1 MLGIKAG
8 HPWGGSCGFCT
19 GGNWWGEQGLEEV
32 TGEMV
37 GGPLSSQLVLSP
49 SLSHRLLY
57 VIFLKARSRDSWG
70 VPKTFSGASQVRN
83 YFSDNMKQVLTLSSS
98 FSHEGTVVV
107 PRNYRMYTFPTYLQ
121 KQRAA
126 SSYFKADVNQTCKDT
141 EQCHF
146 SN

>member
-19 GGNWWGEQGLEEV
+19 GGNGWGEWGLGEV

-37 GGPLSSQLVLSP
+37 GGPLSPQLVLSP
-49 SLSHRLLY
+49 SLSHRLH
-57 VIFLKARSRDSWG
+57 VIFLRARSRDSWG
-70 VPKTFSGASQVRN
+70 VPKTFPGASQVRN
-83 YFSDNMKQVLTLSSS
+83 YFSDNMKQLLSLSSS

-107 PRNYRMYTFPTYLQ
+107 PRHYRMHYFPTYLQ

-126 SSYFKADVNQTCKDT
+126 SSYFKADVNQTCKDA